1 MKEIKLQRYLQ
12 DCGLA
17 SRRDIRGWIHDGKI
31 KVNQRTVTDPN
42 FPVRTP
48 GDRIHLRNKLLKL
61 TPQGK
66 SYFLFNKPVGIVST
80 LDDPQGRATVRSFLT
95 RIKERVYPVGR
106 LDYNSDGLMLLTN
119 DGDLA
124 NFILA
129 AKNQVP
135 KTYLLKIKGNLSEAT
150 QKKLEKEFQ
159 NREQEIQTFTSA
171 LSGDNHLAGLNL
183 RWGLSYAQSEADFP
197 FDFQT
202 IFVGLDGMKPSPM
215 LRSNPEQLIGYAN
228 KNYDEAGLSWAGDH
242 RGRLASLTPYYPNPM
257 ELWHGLDHAVA
268 CGALELQSSRN
279 CLHTSRC

>member
-1 MKEIKLQRYLQ
+1 MKEIKLQKYLQ

-17 SRRDIRGWIHDGKI
+17 SRRDIRAWIHDGKI

-42 FPVRTP
+42 YAVRTP

-61 TPQGK
+61 TPQNK

-80 LDDPQGRATVRSFLT
+80 LDDPQGRATVRSFLA

-135 KTYLLKIKGNLSEAT
+135 KTYLLKIKGKLSEAT
-150 QKKLEKEFQ
+150 QKKLEKGVFLEGERLNPFVIEFLKTTSSG
-159 NREQEIQTFTSA
+159 NSWLKVTITEGKKHILRNAFKYSGHPVEKLRRVAIGTLTLGKLPLGEWREIKDYEIAAFKKQY
-171 LSGDNHLAGLNL
+171 
-183 RWGLSYAQSEADFP
+183 RFP
-197 FDFQT
+197 
-202 IFVGLDGMKPSPM
+202 
-215 LRSNPEQLIGYAN
+215 E
-228 KNYDEAGLSWAGDH
+228 
-242 RGRLASLTPYYPNPM
+242 
-257 ELWHGLDHAVA
+257 
-268 CGALELQSSRN
+268 
-279 CLHTSRC
+279 